1 MRNSHCIKIWMY
13 LQNAVDKDIIIVD
26 RESQRSGYPQE
37 INILFLQTAVTTA
50 NSGGYFRFPL
60 KTV

>member
-1 MRNSHCIKIWMY
+1 MY

-26 RESQRSGYPQE
+26 RESQGSGYPQE

-60 KTV
+60 KIV

>member
-1 MRNSHCIKIWMY
+1 MNLVLVSVFNICYIKYRKEENHRN
-13 LQNAVDKDIIIVD
+13 
-26 RESQRSGYPQE
+26 GYPQ
-37 INILFLQTAVTTA
+37 IISKLFLQTAVTTA

>member
-1 MRNSHCIKIWMY
+1 MY

-50 NSGGYFRFPL
+50 NSGGYFYFIEKSVL
-60 KTV
+60 